1 MKKHNVRRLLVLVL
15 VVALCLLCGAAAQPN
30 PKEIHIYSADDFVQL
45 SKSCKLD
52 TYSQG
57 KTVYLDSDV
66 DLGGSKFVPI
76 PTFGGTFE
84 GQGHTV
90 SGLELS
96 GDASHMGLF
105 RYVQAVGTVRDLKVT
120 GNIDAAG
127 TLNEIGAIV
136 GTNYG
141 TISGCSFSG
150 TISGQ
155 NNVGGIAGTNEG
167 SGMIYNCKTEGSVEG
182 DHYVGG
188 IVGQNVGTISY
199 CSNTTGVNVSASEAV
214 DNVEDLDSLTLP
226 TASDDD
232 DDDIPKKANTSTDVG
247 GICGFSSGVI
257 IGCTNWGGVGFEHVG
272 YNIGGIVGR
281 QSGLVSGC
289 TNWGTASGR
298 KDVGGICGQMEPFIT
313 LDVESGSI
321 GAMAK
326 ELNTLHGLMDTLLNH
341 TGSATA
347 SLAATLG
354 VLSDSAAHAT
364 ESARYVAERTTDY
377 VDSTVSTINEVFI
390 RINTAEKML
399 APAITE
405 FSTAAVSLDKAI
417 NYFSKGFDY
426 LDIVDEMTEA
436 DKTAF
441 KDAAKDLSVSS
452 DQLNAAMDY
461 CAWLM
466 KVMDNSYG
474 TGSYDLLAS
483 RPDNWQQMSDK
494 YGYEYN
500 PDNLGTYEAQR
511 DAMLKGAG
519 DAARAIGAISGD
531 ISTMTKIINT
541 YYLTEDSTGNTR
553 LDYMSAAFKNAFDAL
568 KSSSG
573 NFSTG
578 MSYLDQVTKY
588 LASNDPLNLPDISS
602 DYRTAMEQMFDDLG
616 SISAGLSRLSVETA
630 SYSAQIISDMKAVND
645 QFNVV
650 MMRLCD
656 ILELA
661 LSKDKDDI
669 IQDISEEELA
679 STTDG
684 KVYNCDNYGKVDGDV
699 NVGGVAG
706 TMGIEYDYDPES
718 DSNIIKDAT
727 LTAKYF
733 TKCVL
738 VDSRNYGNATSRKNC
753 VGAVCGYADLGV
765 ISGCEGYGTAE
776 STAGDY
782 IGGVVGQ
789 SKGSVRNSFAKCGL
803 TGRNYIGGVAGY
815 GMNVSGCNTLV
826 NLNGSGNCVGTIAGE
841 IDKDGSA
848 ADNYFVHET
857 EAGIDGISY
866 AGKAEGMSYDAFM
879 ARDGIPAEFSSFA
892 VTFTANGETVKTI
905 TFAYGGSIDES
916 QIPDCPTVEGNYS
929 SWPEH
934 DYSHLTFDPEVKAE
948 YTAVST
954 VVAGDLYADNSRTP
968 IVLAE
973 GVFDPATDVHVTSPD
988 AEGPTLRGNQ
998 QLYMK
1003 YRVEVLNDTID
1014 DDADNTVSLRVY
1026 APDTGANYTVYTHQN
1041 GTWASTSS
1049 TRDGSYLVF
1058 KTMER
1063 DLQFAVVKSH
1073 HSALFYILIVLIVLA
1088 VIVTVLRLLYYRKLK
1103 KAVAAGTMTEE
1114 EAATLRKRGWRMW
1127 LAEEHTKL
1135 QAKRAA
1141 AHEAKEAKR
1150 AAEAE
1155 AEAAAA
1161 AAQAQTEPTPDT
1173 AADDSAP
1180 ADETAAPEETPA
1192 DEAQSDDADTPQ
1204 HP

>member
-1 MKKHNVRRLLVLVL
+1 MKRNNVRRLLALVL
-15 VVALCLLCGAAAQPN
+15 VAALCLLCGAAAQPN
-30 PKEIHIYSADDFVQL
+30 ATEIHIYSADDLVQL

-57 KTVYLDSDV
+57 KTVYLDNDV
-66 DLGGSKFVPI
+66 DLSGSDFVPI
-76 PTFGGTFE
+76 PTFGGMFE

-105 RYVQAVGTVRDLKVT
+105 RYVQAVGTVRDLKIT

-127 TLNEIGAIV
+127 TLNEIGAVV

-141 TISGCSFSG
+141 TISGCSFNG
-150 TISGQ
+150 TISGE
-155 NNVGGIAGTNEG
+155 NNVGGIAGTNES
-167 SGMIYNCKTEGSVEG
+167 SGMIYNCKTEGFVEG

-188 IVGQNVGTISY
+188 IVGQNIGTISY
-199 CSNTTGVNVSASEAV
+199 CSNTTGVNINASEAV
-214 DNVEDLDSLTLP
+214 DSAEDLDSLTLP
-226 TASDDD
+226 TASDDED
-232 DDDIPKKANTSTDVG
+232 DDAPKKANTST
-247 GICGFSSGVI
+247 
-257 IGCTNWGGVGFEHVG
+257 
-272 YNIGGIVGR
+272 
-281 QSGLVSGC
+281 
-289 TNWGTASGR
+289 
-298 KDVGGICGQMEPFIT
+298 DVGGICGQMEPFIT

-326 ELNTLHGLMDTLLNH
+326 ELNTLHDLMDTLLNH
-341 TGSATA
+341 TGAAAS
-347 SLAATLG
+347 SLAATVG
-354 VLSDSAAHAT
+354 VLSDSAARAT

-377 VDSTVSTINEVFI
+377 VDNTVSTVNEVFI

-417 NYFSKGFDY
+417 DYFNKGFDY

-466 KVMDNSYG
+466 KVMDNAYG
-474 TGSYDLLAS
+474 TGSYDLIAS

-500 PDNLGTYEAQR
+500 PDNLGTYESQR
-511 DAMLKGAG
+511 DALLKGMG

-531 ISTMTKIINT
+531 ISTMTKIINL
-541 YYLTEDSTGNTR
+541 YYLTEDSTGHTR

-568 KSSSG
+568 KASSG

-588 LASNDPLNLPDISS
+588 LASNDPLDLPDISS

-630 SYSAQIISDMKAVND
+630 TYSNQIVSDMKAVND

-661 LSKDKDDI
+661 LSKDKKDI
-669 IQDISEEELA
+669 IEDVSEEELS

-706 TMGIEYDYDPES
+706 TMDIEYDFDPES
-718 DSNIIKDAT
+718 DSNVIKDST

-738 VDSRNYGNATSRKNC
+738 LDSKNYGDATSRKDC
-753 VGAVCGYADLGV
+753 AGAICGYADLGV

-782 IGGVVGQ
+782 VGGVVGQ
-789 SKGSVRNSFAKCGL
+789 SKGSVRNSFAKSEL
-803 TGRNYIGGVAGY
+803 TGRNYIGGIAGY

-841 IDKDGSA
+841 IDPDGSA
-848 ADNYFVHET
+848 SDNYFVHET

-866 AGKAEGMSYDAFM
+866 AGKAEGMSYEAFM

-892 VTFTANGETVKTI
+892 VTFTANGEVVKTI

-916 QIPDCPTVEGNYS
+916 QIPDCPTVEGNYGT
-929 SWPEH
+929 WPEY
-934 DYSHLTFDPEVKAE
+934 DYSHLTFDLEVKAE

-973 GVFDPATDVHVTSPD
+973 GAFDPATDVHITS
-988 AEGPTLRGNQ
+988 AEADGPTLRGNQ
-998 QLYMK
+998 KLYMK
-1003 YRVEVLNDTID
+1003 YNVEILNDTVED
-1014 DDADNTVSLRVY
+1014 DTDNTVSLRVY
-1026 APDTGANYTVYTHQN
+1026 APDTGASYTVYTYQN

-1049 TRDGSYLVF
+1049 SRDGSYLVF
-1058 KTMER
+1058 KTMDR
-1063 DLQFAVVKSH
+1063 DLQFAVVKAH
-1073 HSALFYILIVLIVLA
+1073 HGPLFYILIVLIVLA
-1088 VIVTVLRLLYYRKLK
+1088 VIVAVLRLLYCRKLK

-1114 EAATLRKRGWRMW
+1114 EAATLRKQGLRMW
-1127 LAEEHTKL
+1127 LGEERAKL
-1135 QAKRAA
+1135 QAKHAA
-1141 AHEAKEAKR
+1141 SKEAKEAKR
-1150 AAEAE
+1150 AAAAEAKAAAE
-1155 AEAAAA
+1155 AQAAAKAAEEAAETAPADSAEAAQAPAEPDAPEAETEAEPEAA
-1161 AAQAQTEPTPDT
+1161 AEGSAESAQAPAEEADT
-1173 AADDSAP
+1173 
-1180 ADETAAPEETPA
+1180 
-1192 DEAQSDDADTPQ
+1192 DDADAPQ

>member
-1 MKKHNVRRLLVLVL
+1 
-15 VVALCLLCGAAAQPN
+15 
-30 PKEIHIYSADDFVQL
+30 
-45 SKSCKLD
+45 
-52 TYSQG
+52 
-57 KTVYLDSDV
+57 
-66 DLGGSKFVPI
+66 
-76 PTFGGTFE
+76 
-84 GQGHTV
+84 
-90 SGLELS
+90 
-96 GDASHMGLF
+96 
-105 RYVQAVGTVRDLKVT
+105 
-120 GNIDAAG
+120 
-127 TLNEIGAIV
+127 
-136 GTNYG
+136 
-141 TISGCSFSG
+141 
-150 TISGQ
+150 
-155 NNVGGIAGTNEG
+155 
-167 SGMIYNCKTEGSVEG
+167 
-182 DHYVGG
+182 
-188 IVGQNVGTISY
+188 
-199 CSNTTGVNVSASEAV
+199 
-214 DNVEDLDSLTLP
+214 SLTLP

-377 VDSTVSTINEVFI
+377 VDSTVSTVNEVFI

-616 SISAGLSRLSVETA
+616 SISAGSRA
-630 SYSAQIISDMKAVND
+630 
-645 QFNVV
+645 
-650 MMRLCD
+650 
-656 ILELA
+656 
-661 LSKDKDDI
+661 
-669 IQDISEEELA
+669 
-679 STTDG
+679 
-684 KVYNCDNYGKVDGDV
+684 
-699 NVGGVAG
+699 
-706 TMGIEYDYDPES
+706 
-718 DSNIIKDAT
+718 
-727 LTAKYF
+727 
-733 TKCVL
+733 
-738 VDSRNYGNATSRKNC
+738 
-753 VGAVCGYADLGV
+753 
-765 ISGCEGYGTAE
+765 
-776 STAGDY
+776 
-782 IGGVVGQ
+782 
-789 SKGSVRNSFAKCGL
+789 
-803 TGRNYIGGVAGY
+803 
-815 GMNVSGCNTLV
+815 
-826 NLNGSGNCVGTIAGE
+826 
-841 IDKDGSA
+841 
-848 ADNYFVHET
+848 
-857 EAGIDGISY
+857 
-866 AGKAEGMSYDAFM
+866 
-879 ARDGIPAEFSSFA
+879 
-892 VTFTANGETVKTI
+892 
-905 TFAYGGSIDES
+905 
-916 QIPDCPTVEGNYS
+916 
-929 SWPEH
+929 
-934 DYSHLTFDPEVKAE
+934 
-948 YTAVST
+948 
-954 VVAGDLYADNSRTP
+954 
-968 IVLAE
+968 
-973 GVFDPATDVHVTSPD
+973 
-988 AEGPTLRGNQ
+988 
-998 QLYMK
+998 
-1003 YRVEVLNDTID
+1003 
-1014 DDADNTVSLRVY
+1014 
-1026 APDTGANYTVYTHQN
+1026 
-1041 GTWASTSS
+1041 
-1049 TRDGSYLVF
+1049 
-1058 KTMER
+1058 
-1063 DLQFAVVKSH
+1063 
-1073 HSALFYILIVLIVLA
+1073 
-1088 VIVTVLRLLYYRKLK
+1088 
-1103 KAVAAGTMTEE
+1103 
-1114 EAATLRKRGWRMW
+1114 
-1127 LAEEHTKL
+1127 
-1135 QAKRAA
+1135 
-1141 AHEAKEAKR
+1141 
-1150 AAEAE
+1150 
-1155 AEAAAA
+1155 
-1161 AAQAQTEPTPDT
+1161 
-1173 AADDSAP
+1173 
-1180 ADETAAPEETPA
+1180 
-1192 DEAQSDDADTPQ
+1192 
-1204 HP
+1204 

>member
-66 DLGGSKFVPI
+66 DLSGSKFVPI

-247 GICGFSSGVI
+247 GICG
-257 IGCTNWGGVGFEHVG
+257 
-272 YNIGGIVGR
+272 
-281 QSGLVSGC
+281 
-289 TNWGTASGR
+289 
-298 KDVGGICGQMEPFIT
+298 QMEPFIT

-377 VDSTVSTINEVFI
+377 VDSTVSTVNEVFI

-669 IQDISEEELA
+669 IQDVSEEELS

-684 KVYNCDNYGKVDGDV
+684 KVYNCDNYGKIDGDV

-706 TMGIEYDYDPES
+706 TMDIEYDFDPES
-718 DSNIIKDAT
+718 DSNVIKDST

-738 VDSRNYGNATSRKNC
+738 LDSKNYGNATSRKDC

-782 IGGVVGQ
+782 VGGIVGQ
-789 SKGSVRNSFAKCGL
+789 SQGSVRNSFAKCGL

-866 AGKAEGMSYDAFM
+866 AGKAEGMSYEAFM

-916 QIPDCPTVEGNYS
+916 QIPDCPTVEGNYG

-934 DYSHLTFDPEVKAE
+934 DYSHLTFDLEVKAE

-1058 KTMER
+1058 KTMDR
-1063 DLQFAVVKSH
+1063 DLQFAVTKAH
-1073 HSALFYILIVLIVLA
+1073 HGPLFYILIVLIVLA
-1088 VIVTVLRLLYYRKLK
+1088 VIVAVLRLLYCRKLK

-1114 EAATLRKRGWRMW
+1114 EAATLRKQGLRMW
-1127 LAEEHTKL
+1127 LGEEYAKL
-1135 QAKRAA
+1135 QARHAA
-1141 AHEAKEAKR
+1141 AKESKEAKR
-1150 AAEAE
+1150 AAAAE
-1155 AEAAAA
+1155 AKAAAETEAAAA
-1161 AAQAQTEPTPDT
+1161 AAEE
-1173 AADDSAP
+1173 AA
-1180 ADETAAPEETPA
+1180 ETPA
-1192 DEAQSDDADTPQ
+1192 EPDAPEAEPEVTAEDSTETAEIPTDEADTEAEDSDAPQ

>member
-1 MKKHNVRRLLVLVL
+1 
-15 VVALCLLCGAAAQPN
+15 
-30 PKEIHIYSADDFVQL
+30 
-45 SKSCKLD
+45 
-52 TYSQG
+52 
-57 KTVYLDSDV
+57 
-66 DLGGSKFVPI
+66 
-76 PTFGGTFE
+76 
-84 GQGHTV
+84 
-90 SGLELS
+90 
-96 GDASHMGLF
+96 
-105 RYVQAVGTVRDLKVT
+105 
-120 GNIDAAG
+120 
-127 TLNEIGAIV
+127 
-136 GTNYG
+136 
-141 TISGCSFSG
+141 
-150 TISGQ
+150 
-155 NNVGGIAGTNEG
+155 
-167 SGMIYNCKTEGSVEG
+167 
-182 DHYVGG
+182 
-188 IVGQNVGTISY
+188 
-199 CSNTTGVNVSASEAV
+199 
-214 DNVEDLDSLTLP
+214 
-226 TASDDD
+226 
-232 DDDIPKKANTSTDVG
+232 
-247 GICGFSSGVI
+247 
-257 IGCTNWGGVGFEHVG
+257 
-272 YNIGGIVGR
+272 
-281 QSGLVSGC
+281 
-289 TNWGTASGR
+289 
-298 KDVGGICGQMEPFIT
+298 MEPFIT

-326 ELNTLHGLMDTLLNH
+326 ELNTLHDLMDTLLNH
-341 TGSATA
+341 TGAATS
-347 SLAATLG
+347 SLAATVG
-354 VLSDSAAHAT
+354 VLSDSAARAT

-377 VDSTVSTINEVFI
+377 VDNTVSTVNEVFI

-417 NYFSKGFDY
+417 DYFNKGFDY

-466 KVMDNSYG
+466 KVMDNAYG
-474 TGSYDLLAS
+474 TGSYDLIAS

-500 PDNLGTYEAQR
+500 PDNLGTYESQR
-511 DAMLKGAG
+511 DALLKGMG
-519 DAARAIGAISGD
+519 DAAKAIGAISGD
-531 ISTMTKIINT
+531 ISTMTKIINL
-541 YYLTEDSTGNTR
+541 YYLTEDSTGHTR

-568 KSSSG
+568 KASSG

-588 LASNDPLNLPDISS
+588 LASNDPLDLPDISS

-630 SYSAQIISDMKAVND
+630 TYSNQIVSDMKAVND

-661 LSKDKDDI
+661 LSKDKKDI
-669 IQDISEEELA
+669 IEDVSEEELS

-706 TMGIEYDYDPES
+706 TMDIEYDFDPES
-718 DSNIIKDAT
+718 DSNVIKDST

-738 VDSRNYGNATSRKNC
+738 LDSKNYGDATSRKDC
-753 VGAVCGYADLGV
+753 AGAICGYADLGV

-782 IGGVVGQ
+782 VGGVVGQ
-789 SKGSVRNSFAKCGL
+789 SKGSVRNSFAKSEL
-803 TGRNYIGGVAGY
+803 TGRNYIGGIAGY

-841 IDKDGSA
+841 IDPDGSA
-848 ADNYFVHET
+848 SDNYFVHET

-866 AGKAEGMSYDAFM
+866 AGKAEGMSYEAFM

-892 VTFTANGETVKTI
+892 VTFTANGEVVKTI

-916 QIPDCPTVEGNYS
+916 QIPDCPTVEGNYGT
-929 SWPEH
+929 WPEY
-934 DYSHLTFDPEVKAE
+934 DYSHLTFDLEVKAE

-973 GVFDPATDVHVTSPD
+973 GAFDPATDVHITS
-988 AEGPTLRGNQ
+988 AEADGPTLRGNQ
-998 QLYMK
+998 KLYMK
-1003 YRVEVLNDTID
+1003 YNVEILNDTVED
-1014 DDADNTVSLRVY
+1014 DTDNTVSLRVY
-1026 APDTGANYTVYTHQN
+1026 APDTGASYTVYTYQN

-1049 TRDGSYLVF
+1049 SRDGSYLVF
-1058 KTMER
+1058 KTMDR
-1063 DLQFAVVKSH
+1063 DLQFAVVKAH
-1073 HSALFYILIVLIVLA
+1073 HGPLFYILIVLIVLA
-1088 VIVTVLRLLYYRKLK
+1088 VIVAVLRLLYCRKLK

-1114 EAATLRKRGWRMW
+1114 EAATLRKQGLRMW
-1127 LAEEHTKL
+1127 LGEERAKL
-1135 QAKRAA
+1135 QAKHAA
-1141 AHEAKEAKR
+1141 SKETKEAKR
-1150 AAEAE
+1150 AAAAEAKAATE
-1155 AEAAAA
+1155 AQAAAKAAEEAAETAPADSAEAA
-1161 AAQAQTEPTPDT
+1161 Q
-1173 AADDSAP
+1173 AP
-1180 ADETAAPEETPA
+1180 AEPDAPEAET
-1192 DEAQSDDADTPQ
+1192 EAEPEAGR
-1204 HP
+1204 

>member
-1 MKKHNVRRLLVLVL
+1 MKRHNVRRLLALVL
-15 VVALCLLCGAAAQPN
+15 VAALCLLCGAAAQPN
-30 PKEIHIYSADDFVQL
+30 ATEIHIYSADDLVQL

-57 KTVYLDSDV
+57 KTVYLDNDV
-66 DLGGSKFVPI
+66 DLSGSDFVPI
-76 PTFGGTFE
+76 PTFGGMFE

-105 RYVQAVGTVRDLKVT
+105 RYVQAVGTVRDLKIT

-127 TLNEIGAIV
+127 TLNEIGAVV

-141 TISGCSFSG
+141 TISGCSFNG
-150 TISGQ
+150 TISGE
-155 NNVGGIAGTNEG
+155 NNVGGIAGTNES
-167 SGMIYNCKTEGSVEG
+167 SGMIYNCKTEGFVEG

-188 IVGQNVGTISY
+188 IVGQNIGTISY
-199 CSNTTGVNVSASEAV
+199 CSNTTGVNINASEAV
-214 DNVEDLDSLTLP
+214 DSAEDLDSLTLP
-226 TASDDD
+226 TASDDED
-232 DDDIPKKANTSTDVG
+232 DDAPKKANTST
-247 GICGFSSGVI
+247 
-257 IGCTNWGGVGFEHVG
+257 
-272 YNIGGIVGR
+272 
-281 QSGLVSGC
+281 
-289 TNWGTASGR
+289 
-298 KDVGGICGQMEPFIT
+298 DVGGICGQMEPFIT

-326 ELNTLHGLMDTLLNH
+326 ELNTLHDLMDTLLNH
-341 TGSATA
+341 TGAAAS
-347 SLAATLG
+347 SLAATVG
-354 VLSDSAAHAT
+354 VLSDSAARAT

-377 VDSTVSTINEVFI
+377 VDNTVSTVNEVFI

-417 NYFSKGFDY
+417 DYFNKGFDY
-426 LDIVDEMTEA
+426 LDIVDEMTET

-466 KVMDNSYG
+466 KVMDNAYG
-474 TGSYDLLAS
+474 TGSYDLIAS

-500 PDNLGTYEAQR
+500 PDNLGTYESQR
-511 DAMLKGAG
+511 DALLKGMG
-519 DAARAIGAISGD
+519 DAAKAIGAISGD
-531 ISTMTKIINT
+531 ISTMTKIINL
-541 YYLTEDSTGNTR
+541 YYLTEDSTGHTR

-568 KSSSG
+568 KASSG

-588 LASNDPLNLPDISS
+588 LASNDPLDLPDISS

-630 SYSAQIISDMKAVND
+630 TYSNQIVSDMKAVND

-661 LSKDKDDI
+661 LSKDKKDI
-669 IQDISEEELA
+669 IEDVSEEELS

-706 TMGIEYDYDPES
+706 TMDIEYDFDPES
-718 DSNIIKDAT
+718 DSNVIKDST

-738 VDSRNYGNATSRKNC
+738 LDSKNYGDATSRKDC
-753 VGAVCGYADLGV
+753 AGAICGYADLGV

-782 IGGVVGQ
+782 VGGVVGQ
-789 SKGSVRNSFAKCGL
+789 SKGSVRNSFAKSEL
-803 TGRNYIGGVAGY
+803 TGRNYIGGIAGY

-841 IDKDGSA
+841 IDPDGSA
-848 ADNYFVHET
+848 SDNYFVHET

-866 AGKAEGMSYDAFM
+866 AGKAEGMSYEAFM

-892 VTFTANGETVKTI
+892 VTFTANGEVVKTI

-916 QIPDCPTVEGNYS
+916 QIPDCPTVEGNYGT
-929 SWPEH
+929 WPEY
-934 DYSHLTFDPEVKAE
+934 DYSHLTFDLEVKAE

-973 GVFDPATDVHVTSPD
+973 GAFDPATDVHITS
-988 AEGPTLRGNQ
+988 AEADGPTLRGNQ
-998 QLYMK
+998 KLYMK
-1003 YRVEVLNDTID
+1003 YNVEILNDTVED
-1014 DDADNTVSLRVY
+1014 DTDNTVSLRVY
-1026 APDTGANYTVYTHQN
+1026 APDTGASYTVYTYQN

-1049 TRDGSYLVF
+1049 SRDGSYLVF
-1058 KTMER
+1058 KTMDR
-1063 DLQFAVVKSH
+1063 DLQFAVVKAH
-1073 HSALFYILIVLIVLA
+1073 HGPLFYILIVLIVLA
-1088 VIVTVLRLLYYRKLK
+1088 VIVAVLRLLYCRKLK

-1114 EAATLRKRGWRMW
+1114 EAATLRKQGLRMW
-1127 LAEEHTKL
+1127 LGEERAKL
-1135 QAKRAA
+1135 QAKHAA
-1141 AHEAKEAKR
+1141 SKEAKEAKR
-1150 AAEAE
+1150 AAAAEAKAATE
-1155 AEAAAA
+1155 AQAAAKAAEEAAETAPADSAEAAQAPAEPDAPEAETEAEPEAA
-1161 AAQAQTEPTPDT
+1161 AEGSAESAQAPAEEADT
-1173 AADDSAP
+1173 
-1180 ADETAAPEETPA
+1180 
-1192 DEAQSDDADTPQ
+1192 DDADAPQ

>member
-1 MKKHNVRRLLVLVL
+1 MKRHNVRRLLALVL
-15 VVALCLLCGAAAQPN
+15 VAALCLLCGAAAQPN
-30 PKEIHIYSADDFVQL
+30 ATEIHIYSADDLVQL

-57 KTVYLDSDV
+57 KTVYLDNDV
-66 DLGGSKFVPI
+66 DLSGSDFVPI
-76 PTFGGTFE
+76 PTFGGMFE

-105 RYVQAVGTVRDLKVT
+105 RYVQAVGTVRDLKIT

-127 TLNEIGAIV
+127 TLNEIGAVV

-141 TISGCSFSG
+141 TISGCSFNG
-150 TISGQ
+150 TISGE
-155 NNVGGIAGTNEG
+155 NNVGGIAGTNES
-167 SGMIYNCKTEGSVEG
+167 SGMIYNCKTEGFVEG

-188 IVGQNVGTISY
+188 IVGQNIGTISY
-199 CSNTTGVNVSASEAV
+199 CSNTTGVNINASEAV
-214 DNVEDLDSLTLP
+214 DSAEDLDSLTLP
-226 TASDDD
+226 TASDDED
-232 DDDIPKKANTSTDVG
+232 DDVPKKANTST
-247 GICGFSSGVI
+247 
-257 IGCTNWGGVGFEHVG
+257 
-272 YNIGGIVGR
+272 
-281 QSGLVSGC
+281 
-289 TNWGTASGR
+289 
-298 KDVGGICGQMEPFIT
+298 DVGGICGQMEPFIT

-326 ELNTLHGLMDTLLNH
+326 ELNTLHDLMDTLLNH
-341 TGSATA
+341 TGAAAS
-347 SLAATLG
+347 SLAATVG
-354 VLSDSAAHAT
+354 VLSDSAARAT

-377 VDSTVSTINEVFI
+377 VDNTVSTVNEVFI

-417 NYFSKGFDY
+417 DYFNKGFDY
-426 LDIVDEMTEA
+426 LDIVDEMTET

-466 KVMDNSYG
+466 KVMDNAYG
-474 TGSYDLLAS
+474 TGSYDLIAS

-500 PDNLGTYEAQR
+500 PDNLGTYESQR
-511 DAMLKGAG
+511 DALLKGMG
-519 DAARAIGAISGD
+519 DAAKAIGAISGD
-531 ISTMTKIINT
+531 ISTMTKIINL
-541 YYLTEDSTGNTR
+541 YYLTEDSTGHTR

-568 KSSSG
+568 KASSG

-588 LASNDPLNLPDISS
+588 LASNDPLDLPDISS

-630 SYSAQIISDMKAVND
+630 TYSNQIVSDMKAVND

-661 LSKDKDDI
+661 LSKDKKDI
-669 IQDISEEELA
+669 IEDVSEEELS

-706 TMGIEYDYDPES
+706 TMDIEYDFDPES
-718 DSNIIKDAT
+718 DSNVIKDST

-738 VDSRNYGNATSRKNC
+738 LDSKNYGDATSRKDC
-753 VGAVCGYADLGV
+753 AGAICGYADLGV

-782 IGGVVGQ
+782 VGGVVGQ
-789 SKGSVRNSFAKCGL
+789 SKGSVRNSFAKSEL
-803 TGRNYIGGVAGY
+803 TGRNYIGGIAGY

-841 IDKDGSA
+841 IDPDGSA
-848 ADNYFVHET
+848 SDNYFVHET

-866 AGKAEGMSYDAFM
+866 AGKAEGMSYEAFM

-892 VTFTANGETVKTI
+892 VTFTANGEVVKTI

-916 QIPDCPTVEGNYS
+916 QIPDCPTVEGNYGT
-929 SWPEH
+929 WPEY
-934 DYSHLTFDPEVKAE
+934 DYSHLTFDLEVKAE

-973 GVFDPATDVHVTSPD
+973 GAFDPATDVHITS
-988 AEGPTLRGNQ
+988 AEADGPTLRGNQ
-998 QLYMK
+998 KLYMK
-1003 YRVEVLNDTID
+1003 YNVEILNDTVED
-1014 DDADNTVSLRVY
+1014 DTDNTVSLRVY
-1026 APDTGANYTVYTHQN
+1026 APDTGASYTVYTYQN

-1049 TRDGSYLVF
+1049 SRDGSYLVF
-1058 KTMER
+1058 KTMDR
-1063 DLQFAVVKSH
+1063 DLQFAVVKAH
-1073 HSALFYILIVLIVLA
+1073 HGPLFYILIVLIVLA
-1088 VIVTVLRLLYYRKLK
+1088 VIVAVLRLLYCRKLK

-1114 EAATLRKRGWRMW
+1114 EAATLRKQGLRMW
-1127 LAEEHTKL
+1127 LGEERAKL
-1135 QAKRAA
+1135 QAKHAA
-1141 AHEAKEAKR
+1141 SKEAKEAKR
-1150 AAEAE
+1150 AAAAEAKAATE
-1155 AEAAAA
+1155 AQAAAKAAEEAAETAPADSAEAAQAPAEPDAPEAETEAEPEAA
-1161 AAQAQTEPTPDT
+1161 AEGSAESAQAPAEEADT
-1173 AADDSAP
+1173 
-1180 ADETAAPEETPA
+1180 
-1192 DEAQSDDADTPQ
+1192 DDADAPQ